1 MFIYS
6 KMEKDKKIPKIWHP
20 QQESIL
26 KGWGESAACYRY
38 MHYQAFLNYRKSNM
52 HYTLPVI
59 VLSTIT
65 GTANFAQ
72 EQFPVG
78 LKPYVA
84 PSIGGLNLI
93 AGLIATI
100 AQFLKVSELMEAH
113 RVAAMQ
119 FGKFS
124 RVVRLELALPLVDR
138 SRDGA
143 DMVELLKGEYDAL
156 IEQSPSVPQNVLDL
170 FERDFPSDDDITK
183 PEIINIKPIQM
194 FNGIMENSV
203 VSKIKGLIPTDK
215 SKKELVED
223 LSKLRTS
230 VDENPQPPTKTYLKK
245 VVGDVIAQR
254 QQDETKKEIEELK
267 RMTTVSR
274 RNQKLDEELKRRAEL
289 MEVAVESPPESP
301 EEVD

>member
-1 MFIYS
+1 
-6 KMEKDKKIPKIWHP
+6 MEKDKKIPKIWHP

-38 MHYQAFLNYRKSNM
+38 MHYQAFLRYRKSNM
-52 HYTLPVI
+52 RYTLPVI

-72 EQFPVG
+72 EQFPEG

-93 AGLIATI
+93 AGLVATI
-100 AQFLKVSELMEAH
+100 AQFLKISELMEAH

-138 SRDGA
+138 SRDGS

-156 IEQSPSVPQNVLDL
+156 IEQSPSIPGSILEL
-170 FERDFPSDDDITK
+170 FEREFPSDDDITK
-183 PEIINIKPIQM
+183 PEIIHINPIKT
-194 FNGIMENSV
+194 FSAVLENSV
-203 VSKIKGLIPTDK
+203 VSKMKGLLPSDK
-215 SKKELVED
+215 SKQELMND
-223 LSKLRTS
+223 LKNIQQT
-230 VDENPQPPTKTYLKK
+230 EITPPKKFFKK
-245 VVGDVIAQR
+245 VVDSIAQR
-254 QQDETKKEIEELK
+254 QQDETQKELEELRGKTQVSKKNQKLEEELK
-267 RMTTVSR
+267 
-274 RNQKLDEELKRRAEL
+274 KRAEL
-289 MEVAVESPPESP
+289 MEVTIEEPPKE
-301 EEVD
+301 

>member
-1 MFIYS
+1 
-6 KMEKDKKIPKIWHP
+6 MEKDKKIPKIWHP
-20 QQESIL
+20 QQEAIL
-26 KGWGESAACYRY
+26 KAWGESAACYRY
-38 MHYQAFLNYRKSNM
+38 MHYQAFLRYRKSNM

-100 AQFLKVSELMEAH
+100 AQFLKISELMEAH

-156 IEQSPSVPQNVLDL
+156 IEQSPSIPSYIIDL
-170 FERDFPSDDDITK
+170 FERDFPSDDDISK
-183 PEIINIKPIQM
+183 PEIIHIKPIQM

-230 VDENPQPPTKTYLKK
+230 VDENEPPMKTYFKK

-254 QQDETKKEIEELK
+254 QQDETKRELEELRGK
-267 RMTTVSR
+267 TQVSKK
-274 RNQKLDEELKRRAEL
+274 NQKLEEELKRRAEL
-289 MEVAVESPPESP
+289 MEVAVESVQEPPEESN
-301 EEVD
+301 